1 MYGPRKAEN
10 AACKA
15 TAVHY
20 SSIIWLKHPGA
31 EKGPML
37 TNNVDEE
44 LQGELEALA
53 LYTAKKGWGSL
64 KKLWKNELNLKRT
77 TRLLESKIMSLDL
90 KKQIKVE
97 GPHD

>member
-1 MYGPRKAEN
+1 MSALAKMCGPRKAEN

-53 LYTAKKGWGSL
+53 LYTAKNGWGSL
-64 KKLWKNELNLKRT
+64 KKKLCKKELNLKGT
-77 TRLLESKIMSLDL
+77 TRL
-90 KKQIKVE
+90 
-97 GPHD
+97 